1 MVSECSLQI
10 HQEQIWHP
18 CPIYVAIVPSL
29 ITMRLIHILEE
40 LVSDAMWLLLMNVL
54 IAAA

>member
-1 MVSECSLQI
+1 MASLPDI
-10 HQEQIWHP
+10 CRNCAFANNH
-18 CPIYVAIVPSL
+18 AAL
-29 ITMRLIHILEE
+29 HILEE